1 MAGPDAFEGRLPPGW
16 EARPDRWPSDTYQVL
31 DGEGRNI
38 FQCKIDRQ
46 FPVEVHLGY
55 AWWRH
60 TFPDAPP
67 AMYLRFAR
75 YPDWLPEH
83 LWPGSKSLEDLG
95 SLGG

>member
-1 MAGPDAFEGRLPPGW
+1 MPGPDALDGLLPPGR
-16 EARPDRWPSDTYQVL
+16 EARPDRWSGDTYQVL
-31 DGEGRNI
+31 DCEGKGA

-46 FPVEVHLGY
+46 FPVTVHLRY

-67 AMYLRFAR
+67 AMYLRFEGC
-75 YPDWLPEH
+75 PDWLPEF
-83 LWPGSKSLEDLG
+83 LRPGTISLDDLG